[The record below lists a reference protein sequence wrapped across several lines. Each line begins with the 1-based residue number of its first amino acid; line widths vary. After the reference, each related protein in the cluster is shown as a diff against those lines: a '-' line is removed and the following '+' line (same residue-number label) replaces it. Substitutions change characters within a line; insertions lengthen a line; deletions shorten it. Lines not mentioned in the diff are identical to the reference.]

1 MFTLIIIDFYSP
13 YEALVDHG
21 MVEGDCTSSCVYI
34 QLILIASISSIHVP
48 SYCRWLQGLDDTQK
62 TDVHYRSLD
71 GEGNFNWRL
80 VFPFEY
86 LPQEKVMVVKKKEH
100 FYSLDTTERRLPP
113 RLSLQI
119 WDNDLISPDDVLGTA
134 HNESHSM
141 VYYTV
146 MVCIYILY
154 IK

>member
-1 MFTLIIIDFYSP
+1 MLFKKRFHCIWLLLFTSP
-13 YEALVDHG
+13 SHPFTFAV
-21 MVEGDCTSSCVYI
+21 V
-34 QLILIASISSIHVP
+34 IAFC
-48 SYCRWLQGLDDTQK
+48 CRWLQGLDDTQK

-113 RLSLQI
+113 RLTIQV
-119 WDNDLISPDDVLGTA
+119 WDNDLFNPDDFIG
-134 HNESHSM
+134 
-141 VYYTV
+141 
-146 MVCIYILY
+146 
-154 IK
+154 

>member
-1 MFTLIIIDFYSP
+1 MSFTERFHCIWLLLF
-13 YEALVDHG
+13 
-21 MVEGDCTSSCVYI
+21 TSRSHPFTFAVV
-34 QLILIASISSIHVP
+34 IASC
-48 SYCRWLQGLDDTQK
+48 CRWLQGLDDTQK

-113 RLSLQI
+113 RLTIQV
-119 WDNDLISPDDVLGTA
+119 WDNDLFNPDDFIG
-134 HNESHSM
+134 
-141 VYYTV
+141 
-146 MVCIYILY
+146 
-154 IK
+154 